1 MIIYTR
7 AADGSIP
14 IKVIEM
20 PVKGRA
26 GKFEMLDHQ
35 LNPVREYLSARKLVG
50 DLTRGKMKSFDRYFG
65 HINKREVVDVPVTE
79 LFKGLAPANR
89 LGIDLGVKY
98 SDVRKILY
106 AHFRSRI
113 VRSGFDMDDVLQ
125 EVYRGILTRNL
136 GRCPFNVQKSSFG
149 HYVYLVTE
157 CLLNNYHRKENRRR
171 DMEQVGMSA
180 PPYLQVDGG
189 ATTVDAALVARD
201 VGGNDDVGEDVLATL
216 RRVERVIERQ
226 RKQGK
231 DIDKRASAVAGF
243 LITGHT
249 KKDIAHKM
257 KLSPAR
263 VNRIIDMLKESL
275 S

>member
-14 IKVIEM
+14 VRVIDM
-20 PVKGRA
+20 PVKGKA
-26 GKFEMLDHQ
+26 GRFELLDHQ
-35 LNPVREYLSARKLVG
+35 FNLVKLYHSARKLVG

-65 HINKREVVDVPVTE
+65 VVSTKAVVDVPATE
-79 LFKGLAPANR
+79 LFRSQAPVSC

-113 VRSGFDMDDVLQ
+113 VRSGFDIDDVLQ

-171 DMEQVGMSA
+171 EVEQVGMSA
-180 PPYLQVDGG
+180 PPYLQKDGG
-189 ATTVDAALVARD
+189 ATTVDAALVARE
-201 VGGNDDVGEDVLATL
+201 VGGDDEVGEDVLATL
-216 RRVERVIERQ
+216 RRVDRVIERQ

-231 DIDKRASAVAGF
+231 DIDRRASAVAGF

-249 KKDIAHKM
+249 KKDIAQKM

-263 VNRIIDMLKESL
+263 VNRIINMLKESL